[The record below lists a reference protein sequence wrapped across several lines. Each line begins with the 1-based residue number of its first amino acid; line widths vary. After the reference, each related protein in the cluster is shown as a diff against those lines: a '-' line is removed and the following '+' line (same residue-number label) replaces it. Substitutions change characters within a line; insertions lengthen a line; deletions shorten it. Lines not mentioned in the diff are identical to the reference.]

1 MIMSIPFQKFGVET
15 YNVEKGFTLG
25 LHFFSESLCI
35 KPTSPAAFQQE
46 KPPSKSPS
54 TVTQYQAYPSQSTSP
69 KTGLA
74 TYDLSELQ
82 IEGDAN
88 CQKLVIKTRS
98 IEFMPFYLSPAT
110 FLISLSF
117 FAYGLF
123 REDPFIYVSIVFPA
137 DKNQFSIL
145 KCKFQR
151 LNYRLS

>member
-1 MIMSIPFQKFGVET
+1 MLL
-15 YNVEKGFTLG
+15 NCLD
-25 LHFFSESLCI
+25 LASLVFANRDKDNI
-35 KPTSPAAFQQE
+35 LA
-46 KPPSKSPS
+46 
-54 TVTQYQAYPSQSTSP
+54 
-69 KTGLA
+69 GLA

-123 REDPFIYVSIVFPA
+123 REDPFIYV
-137 DKNQFSIL
+137 
-145 KCKFQR
+145 
-151 LNYRLS
+151 